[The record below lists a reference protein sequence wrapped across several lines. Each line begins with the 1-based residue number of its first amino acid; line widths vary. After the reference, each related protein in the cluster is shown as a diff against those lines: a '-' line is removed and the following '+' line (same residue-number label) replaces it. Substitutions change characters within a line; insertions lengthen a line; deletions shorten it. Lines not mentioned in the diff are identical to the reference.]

1 MNRELVEKVVEE
13 ARSEESKLVVSD
25 RRDTFTLESKDV
37 ANVEL
42 GDDHLKVKMEDEKVT
57 VYVEFDSIFKLVVE
71 KDRSGR
77 SSLRAGFG
85 AVRGQ

>member
-13 ARSEESKLVVSD
+13 ARSEESKLIVSD

-42 GDDHLKVKMEDEKVT
+42 GDDYLKVKMEEEKST

-71 KDRSGR
+71 KDRSSK
-77 SSLRAGFG
+77 SSVRAGFG
-85 AVRGQ
+85 ASRS

>member
-13 ARSEESKLVVSD
+13 ARSEESKLIVSD

-42 GDDHLKVKMEDEKVT
+42 GDDYLKVKMEDDKAT
-57 VYVEFDSIFKLVVE
+57 VYLEFDSIFKLVLE
-71 KDRSGR
+71 EDRSAR
-77 SSLRAGFG
+77 SSSRAGFG
-85 AVRGQ
+85 ATRG

>member
-1 MNRELVEKVVEE
+1 MNRELVEKVIED

-42 GDDHLKVKMEDEKVT
+42 GDDHLKVKMEDEKAT

-71 KDRSGR
+71 KDRSAK
-77 SSLRAGFG
+77 SSLRTGFG
-85 AVRGQ
+85 AAKG

>member
-1 MNRELVEKVVEE
+1 MKKELVEKVVEE
-13 ARSEESKLVVSD
+13 ARSEESKLVISD

-42 GDDHLKVKMEDEKVT
+42 GDDYIKVKMGDEKAT

-71 KDRSGR
+71 QDRSGR
-77 SSLRAGFG
+77 SSLRTGFG
-85 AVRGQ
+85 SARS

>member
-13 ARSEESKLVVSD
+13 ARSEESKLVISD

-42 GDDHLKVKMEDEKVT
+42 GENHLKVKMEDEKST
-57 VYVEFDSIFKLVVE
+57 VYVELESIFKLVVE
-71 KDRSGR
+71 KDRSAK

-85 AVRGQ
+85 SVKG

>member
-25 RRDTFTLESKDV
+25 RRDTFTLEAKDV

-42 GDDHLKVKMEDEKVT
+42 GDDHLRVKMEDEKAT

-85 AVRGQ
+85 AARG

>member
-1 MNRELVEKVVEE
+1 MNRELIESVVEE
-13 ARSEESKLVVSD
+13 ARSEESKLVISD

-42 GDDHLKVKMEDEKVT
+42 GDDHLKVKMEDDKVT

-71 KDRSGR
+71 KDRSAK

-85 AVRGQ
+85 AAKS

>member
-1 MNRELVEKVVEE
+1 MNRELVEKVVDE

-37 ANVEL
+37 ANIEL
-42 GDDHLKVKMEDEKVT
+42 GDDHLKVTMEDDKAT

-71 KDRSGR
+71 EDRSGK
-77 SSLRAGFG
+77 SSTRAGFG
-85 AVRGQ
+85 SARS

>member
-25 RRDTFTLESKDV
+25 RRDTFTLESEDV

-42 GDDHLKVKMEDEKVT
+42 GDGYLKVKMEDEKTT

-77 SSLRAGFG
+77 SSHRAGFG
-85 AVRGQ
+85 AARS

>member
-1 MNRELVEKVVEE
+1 MNRELVEKVVDE
-13 ARSEESKLVVSD
+13 ARSEESRIVISD
-25 RRDTFTLESKDV
+25 RRDTFTLETKDV

-42 GDDHLKVKMEDEKVT
+42 GDDHLKVQMEDEKAT

-71 KDRSGR
+71 KDRSGK

-85 AVRGQ
+85 ATKS